1 MIKVLWFLSVPVHLT
16 LEQFESWYLN
26 THTRIA
32 KGMEGMRRYAINRAL
47 RRQPL
52 FVSREQPLTHRIAE
66 VWWDDVKAV
75 EACFNSP
82 GGLADLGDGFS
93 NIGIKSDSLPVI
105 LFVEETEHPVGEA
118 VGFNLT
124 SGTYIGRD
132 FLVKLFGLLRL
143 PDEGDLDTWYAR
155 AASRLSK
162 MMGLRKHVYGVVS
175 RETVKIGHVI
185 TWPPGGQPVYDR
197 VIELWFDS
205 VEASEMAFASRQGK
219 EFLEGLKQLGVT
231 PDWVAM
237 RNQELFFSFPANQPL
252 EE

>member
-1 MIKVLWFLSVPVHLT
+1 MIKVLWFLSVPAHLS
-16 LEQFESWYLN
+16 LEQFEAWYLN

-32 KGMEGMRRYAINRAL
+32 KGMEGMRRYAINRAS

-52 FVSREQPLTHRIAE
+52 FIGKEQPLTHRIAE

-75 EACFNSP
+75 ETCFNSA

-93 NIGIKSDSLPVI
+93 NIGIKGDSLPVI
-105 LFVEETEHPVGEA
+105 LFVGETEHAVGEA

-124 SGTYIGRD
+124 SGTYLGRE
-132 FLVKLFGLLRL
+132 FLVKLFGLVRL
-143 PDEGDLDTWYAR
+143 PEETDFDQWYTQ
-155 AASRLSK
+155 AASRLGQ

-175 RETVKIGHVI
+175 KELVKIGHII
-185 TWPPGGQPVYDR
+185 TWPPGGTPVYDR

-205 VEASEMAFASRQGK
+205 VEAIDMAFASRQGK

-231 PDWVAM
+231 PDWVTM

>member
-1 MIKVLWFLSVPVHLT
+1 MIKVLWFLSVPAHLT
-16 LEQFESWYLN
+16 LEQFEAWYLN

-52 FVSREQPLTHRIAE
+52 FVGAGQPLTHRIAE

-75 EACFNSP
+75 ESCFNSP

-93 NIGIKSDSLPVI
+93 NLGIRSESLPVI
-105 LFVEETEHPVGEA
+105 LFVEEAEHPVGEA
-118 VGFNLT
+118 IGFNLT
-124 SGTYIGRD
+124 SGTYLGRE

-143 PDEGDLDTWYAR
+143 PGEGDFDAWYAE
-155 AASRLSK
+155 AAFRLGQ
-162 MMGLRKHVYGVVS
+162 MMGLRKHVYGTVS
-175 RETVKIGHVI
+175 GEAVKIGHVI
-185 TWPPGGQPVYDR
+185 TWPPGGKPAYDR
-197 VIELWFDS
+197 IIELWFDS
-205 VEASEMAFASRQGK
+205 GEAIDMAFASRQGK
-219 EFLEGLKQLGVT
+219 ELLDGLKQLGVT

-237 RNQELFFSFPANQPL
+237 RNQELFFSLPANQPL